1 MSDNVRDIVARCR
14 FFCGLTDA
22 GRERIASL
30 GRIKRY
36 RKGELIFRQGQPC
49 PGVFVVGQGSI
60 RVYKIA
66 PSGKEH
72 VLHFASEGMT
82 FAEVAAIGQFD
93 CPACA
98 EALEDSV
105 CVLLPLDAFLKTI
118 RSDHDLC
125 IQLLQGMAGWV
136 RHLIGLLED
145 IVLRDAA
152 GRVARHLLGQA
163 ATGGADFALPIL
175 KKDLASHLNL
185 TSETLSRTLRRFAE
199 SKLIEMPDQQSIRL
213 LDQAAL
219 KDVADGLLPEEFA

>member
-1 MSDNVRDIVARCR
+1 MSDQLRDIVANCR
-14 FFCGLTDA
+14 FFGGLTS
-22 GRERIASL
+22 GSL
-30 GRIKRY
+30 ARVINTGHVKRY
-36 RKGELIFRQGQPC
+36 RKGEIVFRQGQAC
-49 PGVFVVGQGSI
+49 PGVFIVGQGSV

-93 CPACA
+93 CPAYA
-98 EALEDSV
+98 EALEDTV
-105 CVLLPLDAFLKTI
+105 CVLLPQEPFLNLL

-125 IQLLQGMAGWV
+125 MQLLQGMAGWV

-152 GRVARHLLGQA
+152 GRVARHLLQHPA
-163 ATGGADFALPIL
+163 AEKKEFALPIL

-185 TSETLSRTLRRFAE
+185 TSETLSRTLRRLAE
-199 SKLIEMPDQQSIRL
+199 SGLIEMPDQQSIRV
-213 LDQAAL
+213 LDRAAMEN
-219 KDVADGLLPEEFA
+219 VAEGQPLE